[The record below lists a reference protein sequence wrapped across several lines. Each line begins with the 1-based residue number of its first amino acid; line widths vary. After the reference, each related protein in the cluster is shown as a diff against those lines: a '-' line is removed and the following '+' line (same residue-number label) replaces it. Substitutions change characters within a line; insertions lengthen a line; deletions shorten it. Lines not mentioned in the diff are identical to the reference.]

1 MAVEI
6 QELEVV
12 PSEAAPAAV
21 PPQPQPAARQPAL
34 ELEIERTALLLWSRD
49 LRLQAD

>member
-12 PSEAAPAAV
+12 PSEAAPAAA
-21 PPQPQPAARQPAL
+21 PPPSPPAAKPPL
-34 ELEIERTALLLWSRD
+34 DIEVERAARLLWSRD